1 VGVVALIVPVLAL
14 LLWSWRMAIRTDQA
28 MAEEQRLAEA
38 RAALRAR
45 QDAYVRSEIA
55 DIQAQIAARTRFPS
69 EEYPV
74 TGDLAHV
81 PEPNEAM
88 AQLRAVMAG
97 EIARCGVCHGTAPNL
112 YKVDLAQNAMFACG
126 PCAAIFNAGAHQ

>member
-1 VGVVALIVPVLAL
+1 MSDPIRWVGVVALIVPVVAL
-14 LLWSWRMAIRTDQA
+14 LAWSWR
-28 MAEEQRLAEA
+28 EA
-38 RAALRAR
+38 AKADARFAAALRAN
-45 QDAYVRSEIA
+45 QDAFVKAEIA
-55 DIQAQIAARTRFPS
+55 AIEAEISRRTRFPS

-112 YKVDLAQNAMFACG
+112 YKVDLAQNAVFACG
-126 PCAAIFNAGAHQ
+126 PCAAVFNAGAHG